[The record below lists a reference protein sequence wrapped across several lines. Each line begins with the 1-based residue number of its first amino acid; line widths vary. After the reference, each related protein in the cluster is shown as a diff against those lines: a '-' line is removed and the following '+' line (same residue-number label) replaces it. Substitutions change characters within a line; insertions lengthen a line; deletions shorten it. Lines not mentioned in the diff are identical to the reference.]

1 MSTLLNK
8 NILKI
13 ARYLILSMRSVTST
27 NQPNAEFLNF
37 TFQEY
42 HKKGESNAKLVCPL
56 LYHLC
61 DYAV

>member
-1 MSTLLNK
+1 M
-8 NILKI
+8 
-13 ARYLILSMRSVTST
+13 LSMRSVTST